1 MTYSI
6 SHTPIGSHTASAL
19 HFPGDGPALHFYHAN
34 GFGPACYQPF
44 LQSLAAHYDVHAL
57 EMRPLWPS
65 KPHPLRHRDWD
76 QYADDLI
83 AWLDANAMG
92 PILAV
97 AHSMGATAT
106 AMAAVKRP
114 DLFRGL
120 VLLDPSGATRRVATM
135 MRLLP
140 YGLRTR
146 LGPVPATLNRR
157 THWPDPATAIAELRA
172 IPAYR
177 RFDDAAL
184 ATLVDATT
192 TADTDGITL
201 RYSPRWEG
209 HNFVTPPYA
218 PHTLAALTVPTR
230 ILAAKPSL
238 FVPPQNPA
246 ALAKARPDI
255 PLTHLSDRGHLFP
268 LEVPVIAA
276 DLALEALSHLQAPSP
291 SANVAA

>member
-44 LQSLAAHYDVHAL
+44 LQSLATKYDVHAL
-57 EMRPLWPS
+57 EMRPFWPS
-65 KPHPLRHRDWD
+65 KPHPLRHRGWD

-83 AWLDANAMG
+83 AWLDANGLG

-97 AHSMGATAT
+97 AHSMGSAAT

-120 VLLDPSGATRRVATM
+120 VLIEPSGATRRIATM

-140 YGLRTR
+140 YGLRSR
-146 LGPVPATLNRR
+146 LGPAPATFHRR
-157 THWPDPATAIAELRA
+157 AHWPDRAAAFAELRA
-172 IPAYR
+172 IPAYK
-177 RFDDAAL
+177 RFDDDAL
-184 ATLVDATT
+184 ATLVDNITEE
-192 TADTDGITL
+192 DTHGITL
-201 RYSPRWEG
+201 RFSPRWEG
-209 HNFVTPPYA
+209 HNFVTPP
-218 PHTLAALTVPTR
+218 HTLPALKALTVPTR
-230 ILAAKPSL
+230 IIAAKPSL
-238 FVPPQNPA
+238 FVPPESLA
-246 ALAKARPDI
+246 ALAKVRPDI
-255 PLTHLSDRGHLFP
+255 PFTHLPDRGHLFP
-268 LEVPVIAA
+268 LEVPAVAA